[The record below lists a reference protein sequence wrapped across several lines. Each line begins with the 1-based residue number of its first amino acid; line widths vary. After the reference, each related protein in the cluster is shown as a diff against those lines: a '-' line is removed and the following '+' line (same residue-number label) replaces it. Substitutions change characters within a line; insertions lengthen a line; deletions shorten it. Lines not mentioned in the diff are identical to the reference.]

1 MSMGTNIKDVAHR
14 AGVSPSTVSRVLAH
28 NPRIS
33 RETSERVMAAMKDL
47 DYHPNAVARS
57 LVKKSSETIGIL
69 IPSEIGQFLQNP
81 FFPEVLRGIANIA
94 QQAGYDIFLSTA
106 LQGLD
111 DGERLTQMARSKR
124 VDGVI
129 LMTARVQDPLLDVI
143 RENGIASVLIGR
155 PAEAE
160 GVAWVNNDNRKAAY
174 DVTAHLLSLGHRRVG
189 FIGGSQ
195 ELIVTLDRLAGYSDA
210 LQEHHLVVDPSL
222 LYFGAFQEEAGCDGM
237 VRLLA
242 LADRPSA
249 VVASDDVLA
258 FGAMRAA
265 GELGYRI
272 PEDMAITGFND
283 IPLAKL
289 ANPPMTTMNVH
300 IYELGQ
306 AAARLLLAQIAHP
319 DAPAPN
325 QLIEHELVVRRSC
338 GAWIP
343 FGQEI
348 GV

>member
-1 MSMGTNIKDVAHR
+1 MGANIKDVAQR
-14 AGVSPSTVSRVLAH
+14 AGVSPSTVSRVLAR

-33 RETSERVMAAMKDL
+33 RETSERVMTAMKDL
-47 DYHPNAVARS
+47 NYHPNAVARS

-69 IPSEIGQFLQNP
+69 IPSAIGQFLQNP
-81 FFPEVLRGIANIA
+81 FFPEVLRGIAQIA

-106 LQGLD
+106 LHGLD
-111 DGERLTQMARSKR
+111 DSERFIQMARSKR

-129 LMTARVQDPLLDVI
+129 LLTARVRDPLLDVV
-143 RENGIASVLIGR
+143 RDSGIPSVLIGR
-155 PAEAE
+155 PSEPV
-160 GVAWVNNDNRKAAY
+160 GVSWVNNDNRKAAY
-174 DVTAHLLSLGHRRVG
+174 EVTAHLLRLGHRRIG

-195 ELIVTLDRLAGYSDA
+195 ELVVTLDRLAGYSAA
-210 LQEHHLVVDPSL
+210 LQEQGIAIDPALIYS
-222 LYFGAFQEEAGCDGM
+222 GEFQEEAGCDGM

-289 ANPPMTTMNVH
+289 ANPPMTTMNVNV
-300 IYELGQ
+300 YELGQ
-306 AAARLLLAQIAHP
+306 AAARLLLQQINH
-319 DAPAPN
+319 APFGANGITIP
-325 QLIEHELVVRRSC
+325 HELVVRRSC

-343 FGQEI
+343 FGQELA
-348 GV
+348 VQ